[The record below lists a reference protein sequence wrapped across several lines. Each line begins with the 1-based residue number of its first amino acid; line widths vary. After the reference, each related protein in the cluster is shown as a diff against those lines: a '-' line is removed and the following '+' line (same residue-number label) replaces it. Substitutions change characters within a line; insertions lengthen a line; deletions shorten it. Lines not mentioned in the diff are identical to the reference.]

1 MAGID
6 DIEEGRFSN
15 PTLTSIAP
23 DKRETGRLA
32 VRRLV
37 ARIEG
42 EGGPPM
48 HAQPA
53 FHLVERESTRPAR

>member
-1 MAGID
+1 M
-6 DIEEGRFSN
+6 
-15 PTLTSIAP
+15 TSIAP

-42 EGGPPM
+42 DGGPPM

-53 FHLVERESTRPAR
+53 FHLVERESTGPAR